1 MSKYEFRNK
10 PHRGRAPVGFL
21 SELNDLEQ
29 NTIIFLRYWSQNSSI
44 HDHLQNKFWS
54 DLTKKLGLSK
64 TSRAI
69 DAFDE
74 AFKLCIKYSRRPIM
88 KHDLD
93 CKCVGGD
100 ESCFA
105 NIFAFASEGKQD
117 DALLLASNLIAPKFA
132 PYLVNSAVK
141 FAKSFSFHESE
152 KHGLQSEQ
160 MH

>member
-10 PHRGRAPVGFL
+10 PHRGGAPVGFL

-93 CKCVGGD
+93 L
-100 ESCFA
+100 S
-105 NIFAFASEGKQD
+105 
-117 DALLLASNLIAPKFA
+117 LI
-132 PYLVNSAVK
+132 
-141 FAKSFSFHESE
+141 HI
-152 KHGLQSEQ
+152 
-160 MH
+160 

>member
-1 MSKYEFRNK
+1 
-10 PHRGRAPVGFL
+10 
-21 SELNDLEQ
+21 
-29 NTIIFLRYWSQNSSI
+29 
-44 HDHLQNKFWS
+44 
-54 DLTKKLGLSK
+54 
-64 TSRAI
+64 
-69 DAFDE
+69 
-74 AFKLCIKYSRRPIM
+74 M

-93 CKCVGGD
+93 CKCFGGD

-105 NIFAFASEGKQD
+105 NIFGFASEGKQD

-141 FAKSFSFHESE
+141 FAKSVSFHESE